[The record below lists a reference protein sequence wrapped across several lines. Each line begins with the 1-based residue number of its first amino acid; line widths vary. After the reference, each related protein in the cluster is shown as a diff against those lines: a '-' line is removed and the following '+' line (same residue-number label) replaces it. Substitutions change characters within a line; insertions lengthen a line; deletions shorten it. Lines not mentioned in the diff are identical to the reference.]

1 MKVGALAFAPVGKSL
16 AGPSWRQALIFKK
29 LESDRWLLVLRVQS
43 STSEQEGCFE
53 HEGRTFAI
61 VESNSASLKKSCV
74 EPFLALEVDTAN
86 LQSRAASFLDDHH
99 DLVFTTASEE
109 VKPTSAAARAPPRRP
124 VETDS
129 DSDSYSSE
137 EGAADLL
144 GQLKGLRKSWQ
155 GRATPDD
162 ESSSDDDKAG
172 LLKAKSEKKTKKF
185 VLLEGKRAK
194 SKRRGCREEK
204 LLQKL
209 AGSSDGNP
217 WQALATV
224 ELLKKF
230 RGKTKKKH
238 NGSSSSSASARGLR
252 RHPLRHVRRYVKQ
265 VEHDLGATDGAPY
278 RLTDHGK
285 RIAWNRQKSLQRVY
299 YLLGAILDKQLR
311 GHPDQAAML
320 TVQSLRA
327 VHQVVIDEGNWS
339 VAWLLTGLEDPFARR
354 KFGGEEE
361 SLETIA
367 AFLKASQDLEKRTKS
382 WSLGVD
388 NGQPQP
394 PETAEETPK
403 AKARREAK
411 AADATKTLRKP
422 TPEARDAS
430 GVRW

>member
-1 MKVGALAFAPVGKSL
+1 M
-16 AGPSWRQALIFKK
+16 
-29 LESDRWLLVLRVQS
+29 
-43 STSEQEGCFE
+43 
-53 HEGRTFAI
+53 
-61 VESNSASLKKSCV
+61 
-74 EPFLALEVDTAN
+74 
-86 LQSRAASFLDDHH
+86 
-99 DLVFTTASEE
+99 
-109 VKPTSAAARAPPRRP
+109 
-124 VETDS
+124 
-129 DSDSYSSE
+129 
-137 EGAADLL
+137 
-144 GQLKGLRKSWQ
+144 
-155 GRATPDD
+155 
-162 ESSSDDDKAG
+162 
-172 LLKAKSEKKTKKF
+172 
-185 VLLEGKRAK
+185 
-194 SKRRGCREEK
+194 
-204 LLQKL
+204 
-209 AGSSDGNP
+209 
-217 WQALATV
+217 
-224 ELLKKF
+224 
-230 RGKTKKKH
+230 
-238 NGSSSSSASARGLR
+238 
-252 RHPLRHVRRYVKQ
+252 
-265 VEHDLGATDGAPY
+265 EHDLGATDGAPY

-411 AADATKTLRKP
+411 AADAAKTLRKP
-422 TPEARDAS
+422 TPQGCLRCPM
-430 GVRW
+430 VT

>member
-74 EPFLALEVDTAN
+74 EPFLALEVDSQPAVP
-86 LQSRAASFLDDHH
+86 QAASFLDDHH

-194 SKRRGCREEK
+194 SKSRGRREEK

-238 NGSSSSSASARGLR
+238 NGSSSSSASARGSR
-252 RHPLRHVRRYVKQ
+252 SSSSDSH
-265 VEHDLGATDGAPY
+265 
-278 RLTDHGK
+278 
-285 RIAWNRQKSLQRVY
+285 
-299 YLLGAILDKQLR
+299 R
-311 GHPDQAAML
+311 GHTA
-320 TVQSLRA
+320 
-327 VHQVVIDEGNWS
+327 
-339 VAWLLTGLEDPFARR
+339 TG
-354 KFGGEEE
+354 
-361 SLETIA
+361 
-367 AFLKASQDLEKRTKS
+367 
-382 WSLGVD
+382 V
-388 NGQPQP
+388 
-394 PETAEETPK
+394 
-403 AKARREAK
+403 AKAVSNFRSWKRG
-411 AADATKTLRKP
+411 L
-422 TPEARDAS
+422 S
-430 GVRW
+430 